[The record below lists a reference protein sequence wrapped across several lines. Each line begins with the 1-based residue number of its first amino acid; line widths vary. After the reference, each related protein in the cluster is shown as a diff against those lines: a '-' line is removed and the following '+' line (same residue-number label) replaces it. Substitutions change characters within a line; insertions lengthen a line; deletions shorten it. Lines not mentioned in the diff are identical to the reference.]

1 MGLKSGEAA
10 VTAVREILAS
20 DCPVPAVEIE
30 PGARAGGD
38 VNLLVVATPSA
49 AVVVD
54 VAATPSIGTHL
65 AQSDKPFAADDGK
78 RVHRALLGRT
88 GRGPTRWAC
97 TRLST
102 QLLAAGRDL
111 KTDLETV
118 AERHGLARPPPAEQ
132 GFDAMLARCRSIAA
146 LVARMIPELHAAGM
160 STVSRIEAAA
170 VAPVAE
176 MEHRGMPFDADA
188 WRELAGKL
196 AHERDG
202 VRAELLQ
209 LFAPVRD
216 ADLFGGAVLN
226 LDSDGEVKEA
236 LGALGHPLPDMRRA
250 TVATLPEPVGPLLTR
265 FRELTKLTS
274 TYGEGFLEHVG
285 PDGRIHPTFD
295 QIGASTGRMACH
307 APNLQAMVKDA
318 PHRACFHTSD
328 ERRLVIADYSA
339 CELRILAEMSGDP
352 VFAEAFA
359 RGDDLHARVA
369 SQIFGKPV
377 SKTENADLRERAKAV
392 NFGLAYG
399 MGAGGLARQIGA
411 NLSQAQELLERYFR
425 TFPRIREFLEQNA
438 RLALSRG
445 WATTLTGRRLAIEY
459 GPGKASRAAAERVAK
474 NMPIQGTS
482 ADIIKIAL
490 ARLRRALAPL
500 HEAWIVNAVHD
511 EIVVECDARQA
522 EDAARIVKDEMEAA
536 GGELL
541 QRIRLAADVEIGSVW
556 GK

>member
-1 MGLKSGEAA
+1 MSLKSGDAA
-10 VTAVREILAS
+10 VTAVREILAG
-20 DCPVPAVEIE
+20 DCPVPAVEID

-38 VNLLVVATPSA
+38 ANVLVVATPDD
-49 AVVVD
+49 AVLVD
-54 VAATPSIGTHL
+54 LAGTPSVGSLI
-65 AQSDKPFAADDGK
+65 AASDKPLAADDAK
-78 RVHRALLGRT
+78 RVHRALLGRCS
-88 GRGPTRWAC
+88 RGPTRWAC

-111 KTDLETV
+111 ETDLDAV
-118 AERHGLARPPPAEQ
+118 ARRHGVAAPPPAEQ
-132 GFDAMLARCRSIAA
+132 GFGAMQARARSIAA

-160 STVSRIEAAA
+160 SAVSRIEAAA
-170 VAPVAE
+170 VSPVAE

-188 WRELAGKL
+188 WRELADRISE
-196 AHERDG
+196 ERDAM
-202 VRAELLQ
+202 RAELLE

-226 LDSDGEVKEA
+226 LDSDADVREA
-236 LGALGHPLPDMRRA
+236 LRALGHPVPDMRRA
-250 TVATLPEPVGPLLTR
+250 TVAQLPEPVGPLLTR

-274 TYGEGFLEHVG
+274 TYGETFLEHVG
-285 PDGRIHPTFD
+285 PDGRIHPTFE

-318 PHRACFHTSD
+318 PHRACFHTTG

-369 SQIFGKPV
+369 SEIFAKPV
-377 SKTENADLRERAKAV
+377 SKTENADLRDRAKAI

-399 MGAGGLARQIGA
+399 MGAGGLARQIGTD
-411 NLSQAQELLERYFR
+411 LEQAQALLERYFR
-425 TFPRIREFLEQNA
+425 TFPRIREFLDQNA
-438 RLALSRG
+438 RVALSRG
-445 WATTLTGRRLAIEY
+445 WATTMTGRRLTIEH

-490 ARLRRALAPL
+490 ARLRRALAAL

-511 EIVVECDARQA
+511 EIVVECDATQV
-522 EDAARIVKDEMEAA
+522 EDAAEVVKQEMEAA
-536 GGELL
+536 GATVLHE
-541 QRIRLAADVEIGSVW
+541 IPLAADVEVGRIW